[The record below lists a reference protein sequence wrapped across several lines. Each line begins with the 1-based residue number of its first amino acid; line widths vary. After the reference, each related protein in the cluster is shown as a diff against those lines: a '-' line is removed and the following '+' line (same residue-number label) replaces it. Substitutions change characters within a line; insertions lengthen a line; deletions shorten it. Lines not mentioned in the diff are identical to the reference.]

1 MAFFKAIDNYTTK
14 QSGENGHTEYSWSI
28 SSIEE
33 RICQFNFQCVR
44 TTDSKLSEL
53 ENILTCLL
61 VDIRNI
67 EDKTES
73 LKYLNI
79 IFKLIAQ
86 TRDIEQGKGERDL
99 FYMMVYVFYQFLP
112 EYALRMI
119 SFLVYLENETL
130 PFGSWKDM
138 KRLSQYVYKKTDDK
152 DHPIILHCIQL
163 ICKQLEVDL
172 TYENTDPSKLS
183 LCARWVPRESSKSG
197 CWLFRKIATKFLPDY
212 IATAINSNEDKK
224 QAAQR
229 KTYMV
234 FARMLARVNRKL
246 DTVQIKMCGK
256 MWADIDHNKTTS
268 VTLSKSSRAFM
279 NMSKSNIV
287 KCDPDRIQCAEN
299 FKEYID
305 SRVKEGKTIKGKN
318 VGIVDLVKYG
328 LEASCYVNPT
338 TQSSLI
344 NAQWDDFMTKVGDL
358 GNFVAMVDQSGSM
371 LGDPYHAAIGLGT
384 AIAQKSALGPRI
396 MTFSAEPHWI
406 SLEGKPTFTDKMR
419 TIKQN
424 DRFSGLN
431 TNFYR
436 ALSLIL
442 NACVEAKLPN
452 EIVSNMVLA
461 ILSDMQ
467 IDLGDNSH
475 TLTMQESILQKY
487 KAAGYEN
494 APHILF
500 WNLRSTSGFPSASTT
515 KNTSMLSGFSPVLL
529 NTFCEK
535 GMDVLKDLTPYA
547 ILLESLNKPRYNNI
561 VFQE

>member
-1 MAFFKAIDNYTTK
+1 MSLFTSALDNYSK
-14 QSGENGHTEYSWSI
+14 KSGENGHTEYAWSNT
-28 SSIEE
+28 SIQE

-44 TTDSKLSEL
+44 TTESKLLEL
-53 ENILTCLL
+53 ENIFTCLL
-61 VDIRNI
+61 VDITTM
-67 EDKTES
+67 EDMEEKT
-73 LKYLNI
+73 KYLNI
-79 IFKLIAQ
+79 LFKLMAQ
-86 TRDIEQGKGERDL
+86 TRDIDQGKGERDL
-99 FYMMVYVFYQFLP
+99 FYMMIYVFYQFLP
-112 EYALRMI
+112 EQAFRMI

-163 ICKQLEVDL
+163 ICKQIEVDL
-172 TYENTDPSKLS
+172 NYEQNDPSKLS
-183 LCARWVPRESSKSG
+183 LCSRWVPRESSKSG
-197 CWLFRKIATKFLPDY
+197 CWLFRLIAIKFLPDY
-212 IATAINSNEDKK
+212 IATATSLDKQ
-224 QAAQR
+224 QAAKR

-234 FARMLARVNRKL
+234 FSRLIARLNKKL

-256 MWADIDHNKTTS
+256 EWAEIDHNKTTS
-268 VTLSKSSRAFM
+268 VTLTKSSKAFM

-287 KCDPDRIQCAEN
+287 KYDPDRIQCAEN
-299 FKEYID
+299 FKEYIE

-318 VGIVDLVKYG
+318 VGIVDLVKSG
-328 LEASCYVNPT
+328 LEASCYVNQT
-338 TQSSLI
+338 TQASLI

-371 LGDPYHAAIGLGT
+371 AGDPYHAAIGLGT
-384 AIAQKSALGPRI
+384 AIAEKSALGPRI

-406 SLEGKPTFTDKMR
+406 SLEGKPTFTDKMKL
-419 TIKQN
+419 IKQK
-424 DRFSGLN
+424 DHYAGLN

-442 NACVEAKLPN
+442 DACVEAKLPN

-547 ILLESLNKPRYNNI
+547 ILLDSLNKPRYNNI
-561 VFQE
+561 AF

>member
-1 MAFFKAIDNYTTK
+1 MSLFTSALDNYSK
-14 QSGENGHTEYSWSI
+14 KSGENGHTEYAWSNT
-28 SSIEE
+28 SIQE

-44 TTDSKLSEL
+44 TTETKLLEL
-53 ENILTCLL
+53 ENIFTCLL
-61 VDIRNI
+61 VDITTMEDI
-67 EDKTES
+67 EEKT
-73 LKYLNI
+73 KYLNI
-79 IFKLIAQ
+79 LFKLIAQ
-86 TRDIEQGKGERDL
+86 TRDIDQGKGERDL
-99 FYMMVYVFYQFLP
+99 FYMMIYVFYQFLP
-112 EYALRMI
+112 EQAFRMI

-163 ICKQLEVDL
+163 ICKQIEVDL
-172 TYENTDPSKLS
+172 NYEQNDPSKLS
-183 LCARWVPRESSKSG
+183 LCSRWVPRESSKSG
-197 CWLFRKIATKFLPDY
+197 CWLFRLIAIKFLPDY
-212 IATAINSNEDKK
+212 IATATSLDKQ
-224 QAAQR
+224 QAAKR

-234 FARMLARVNRKL
+234 FSRLIARLNKKL

-256 MWADIDHNKTTS
+256 EWAEIDHNKTTS
-268 VTLSKSSRAFM
+268 VTLTKSSKAFM

-287 KCDPDRIQCAEN
+287 KYDPDRIQCAEN
-299 FKEYID
+299 FKEYIE

-318 VGIVDLVKYG
+318 VGIVDLVKSG
-328 LEASCYVNPT
+328 LEASCYVNQT
-338 TQSSLI
+338 TQASLI

-371 LGDPYHAAIGLGT
+371 SGDPYHAAIGLGT
-384 AIAQKSALGPRI
+384 AIAEKSALGPRI

-406 SLEGKPTFTDKMR
+406 SLEGKPTFTDKMKL
-419 TIKQN
+419 IKQN
-424 DRFSGLN
+424 DHYAGLN

-442 NACVEAKLPN
+442 DACVEAKLPN

-547 ILLESLNKPRYNNI
+547 ILLDSLNKPRYNNI
-561 VFQE
+561 AF